1 MQNLQCLGSCWPKPD
16 RAVSDHP
23 VFHWVGNAVSLAAIA
38 GTLAGWLPLFA
49 AVVAVIWY
57 SIQIWESATVRHYLS
72 NRQTIR
78 KAKKIAKLRARA
90 KVIAASLDALEV
102 VRAAKAEAK
111 EKVAVAAAEAAKQ
124 VAEESIQAE
133 VKS

>member
-1 MQNLQCLGSCWPKPD
+1 MSE
-16 RAVSDHP
+16 HP
-23 VFHWVGNAVSLAAIA
+23 VFQWIGNLVSLAAIVGA
-38 GTLAGWLPLFA
+38 LAGWLPIFA
-49 AVVAVIWY
+49 ALVAIIWY
-57 SIQIWESATVRHYLS
+57 SIQIWESATVRHYL
-72 NRQTIR
+72 NHRRTIR

-111 EKVAVAAAEAAKQ
+111 EKVAVAAAEAARQ

-133 VKS
+133 VKG